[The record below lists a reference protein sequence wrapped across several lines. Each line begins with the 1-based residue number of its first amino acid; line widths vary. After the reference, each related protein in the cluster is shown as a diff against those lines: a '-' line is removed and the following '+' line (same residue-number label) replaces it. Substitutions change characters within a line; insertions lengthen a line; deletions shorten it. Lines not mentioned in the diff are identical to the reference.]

1 MRIIKMVTIKNFV
14 SAKTILLLL
23 FSSFLFTN
31 VVCKKDD
38 VRPPIDST
46 QKTDNTKI
54 PFKKQG
60 EVYFQDKNKNLIQ
73 KIDAEIAET
82 DDKRHLGLM
91 FRDKLEENQ
100 GMFFIFQEE
109 EPQGF
114 YMRNTIIPLDI
125 IFVNSKKQI
134 VKIHKNTTP
143 YSEKTLPSGKPAI
156 YVVEVNGGFTDKYKI
171 KEGDYIDWRR
181 N

>member
-1 MRIIKMVTIKNFV
+1 MMYFKNL
-14 SAKTILLLL
+14 KYLKILLLFL
-23 FSSFLFTN
+23 ISVLLFTN
-31 VVCKKDD
+31 VVCKKED

-46 QKTDNTKI
+46 QKIDNTKL

-82 DDKRHLGLM
+82 DEKRHLGLM
-91 FRDKLEENQ
+91 FREKMEENQ
-100 GMFFIFQEE
+100 GMLFIFEEQEE
-109 EPQGF
+109 QGF

-143 YSEKTLPSGKPAI
+143 FSEKTLPSVKPAK
-156 YVVEVNGGFTDKYKI
+156 YVVEVIAGYTDKYKI
-171 KEGDYIDWRR
+171 KEGDYVDWRR